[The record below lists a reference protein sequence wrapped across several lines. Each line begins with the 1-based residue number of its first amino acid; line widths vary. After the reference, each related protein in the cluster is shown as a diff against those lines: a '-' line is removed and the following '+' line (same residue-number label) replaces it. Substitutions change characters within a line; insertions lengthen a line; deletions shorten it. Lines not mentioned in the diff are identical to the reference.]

1 MKNMQI
7 HSTIKNINF
16 IIILILLCSCTSK
29 KNVNINFNTYVNG
42 EELEY
47 GKKYASP
54 NGDGTF
60 AIYDFKL
67 YISNLQFISNENP
80 ENNYIEKDSYHL
92 LKFQTKNSYSLILN
106 NISLEP
112 YDKIRISIGI
122 DEEANRSIK
131 NPGDLD
137 PTNQMA
143 WNWTSGYKF
152 LLFEGL
158 YSPESSENEI
168 PIVFHIGFSENKK
181 DLEFDLISKDEI
193 QFVIEINELFK
204 NPNNINFNELPRV
217 LFNKEHSALIASNY
231 LYSFI
236 KLK

>member
-7 HSTIKNINF
+7 RTLIKYINF
-16 IIILILLCSCTSK
+16 LIVSVFLSSCTSE
-29 KNVNINFNTYVNG
+29 KNVTINFNTYVNG

-60 AIYDFKL
+60 TINDFKL
-67 YISNLQFISNENP
+67 YVSNLQFVSSTNP
-80 ENNYIEKDSYHL
+80 EENYIEKDSYHL
-92 LKFQTKNSYSLILN
+92 LKFQANNSYSITLN

-112 YDKIRISIGI
+112 YDKIKISIGI
-122 DEEANRSIK
+122 DEESNLSTKPI
-131 NPGDLD
+131 GDLN

-158 YSPESSENEI
+158 YSPENSENEI

-181 DLEFDLISKDEI
+181 DLEFDFSSKDEI
-193 QFVIEINELFK
+193 KFIIEINELFK
-204 NPNNINFNELPRV
+204 NPNYVDFNELPKV

-231 LYSFI
+231 VNSFI

>member
-1 MKNMQI
+1 MLI
-7 HSTIKNINF
+7 PFPIKYIDCV
-16 IIILILLCSCTSK
+16 IILMLLCSCTSEK
-29 KNVNINFNTYVNG
+29 TLTVNFNTYVNG

-67 YISNLQFISNENP
+67 YVSNLQLISNANP
-80 ENNYIEKDSYHL
+80 EKNYLEKESYHL
-92 LKFQTKNSYSLILN
+92 LKFHTSNNYSFVLN
-106 NISLEP
+106 NISLES
-112 YDKIRISIGI
+112 YDKIGISIGI
-122 DEEANRSIK
+122 DEEANLSIK

-158 YSPESSENEI
+158 YFPESSENDI

-181 DLEFDLISKDEI
+181 DLVFDITSKNEI
-193 QFVIEINELFK
+193 QFDIEITELFK
-204 NPNNINFNELPRV
+204 NPNNIDFNELPKV
-217 LFNKEHSALIASNY
+217 LFNKEYSNLIASNY
-231 LYSFI
+231 FNSFI
-236 KLK
+236 KLE

>member
-7 HSTIKNINF
+7 HSPIKNINF
-16 IIILILLCSCTSK
+16 IIILILLCSCTSE
-29 KNVNINFNTYVNG
+29 KNVNINFKTYVNG

-80 ENNYIEKDSYHL
+80 ENNYTEKDSYHL
-92 LKFQTKNSYSLILN
+92 LKFQTNNSYSLILN

-152 LLFEGL
+152 LLLEGL
-158 YSPESSENEI
+158 YSPECSENEI

-181 DLEFDLISKDEI
+181 DLEFDLTSKDEI

>member
-1 MKNMQI
+1 MQI
-7 HSTIKNINF
+7 PFLIKYIDCV
-16 IIILILLCSCTSK
+16 IMLMLLCSCTSE
-29 KNVNINFNTYVNG
+29 NTLTVNFNTYVNG

-67 YISNLQFISNENP
+67 YVSNLQLISNANP
-80 ENNYIEKDSYHL
+80 ETDYLEKESYHL
-92 LKFQTKNSYSLILN
+92 LKFHTSNNYSFVLD
-106 NISLEP
+106 NISLES
-112 YDKIRISIGI
+112 YDKIGISIGI
-122 DEEANRSIK
+122 DEEANLSTK

-158 YSPESSENEI
+158 YTPESSENDI
-168 PIVFHIGFSENKK
+168 PIVFHIGFSENNK
-181 DLEFDLISKDEI
+181 DLVFDITSKDEI
-193 QFVIEINELFK
+193 QFDIEITELFK
-204 NPNNINFNELPRV
+204 NPNIIDFKELPKV
-217 LFNKEHSALIASNY
+217 LFNKEHSALIATNY
-231 LYSFI
+231 FNSFI

>member
-1 MKNMQI
+1 MQI
-7 HSTIKNINF
+7 HSQIKNISF
-16 IIILILLCSCTSK
+16 IIILIFLCSCTSE
-29 KNVNINFNTYVNG
+29 KNVTINFNTYVNG

-54 NGDGTF
+54 NGDGVF

-92 LKFQTKNSYSLILN
+92 LMFQSKNSYSLILN

-122 DEEANRSIK
+122 DEEANRSI
-131 NPGDLD
+131 NNHGDLD

-158 YSPESSENEI
+158 YSPESSDNCNSPLRNLSYLESCEI
-168 PIVFHIGFSENKK
+168 SV
-181 DLEFDLISKDEI
+181 
-193 QFVIEINELFK
+193 
-204 NPNNINFNELPRV
+204 R
-217 LFNKEHSALIASNY
+217 
-231 LYSFI
+231 
-236 KLK
+236 

>member
-1 MKNMQI
+1 MQI
-7 HSTIKNINF
+7 PFPIKYIDCV
-16 IIILILLCSCTSK
+16 IILMLLCSCTSEK
-29 KNVNINFNTYVNG
+29 TLTVNFNTYVNG

-67 YISNLQFISNENP
+67 YVSNLQLISNANP
-80 ENNYIEKDSYHL
+80 EKDYIEKESYHL
-92 LKFQTKNSYSLILN
+92 LKFHTSNNYSFVLD
-106 NISLEP
+106 NISLES
-112 YDKIRISIGI
+112 YDKIGISIGI
-122 DEEANRSIK
+122 DEEANLSTK

-143 WNWTSGYKF
+143 WNWTAGYKF

-158 YSPESSENEI
+158 YSPESSENDI

-181 DLEFDLISKDEI
+181 DLVFDMTSKNEI
-193 QFVIEINELFK
+193 QFDIEIAELFK
-204 NPNNINFNELPRV
+204 NPNNIDFNKLPKV

-231 LYSFI
+231 FNSFI
-236 KLK
+236 KLD

>member
-7 HSTIKNINF
+7 HSSIKNINF

-29 KNVNINFNTYVNG
+29 KNVNINFKTYVNG

-47 GKKYASP
+47 GKKYASH

-60 AIYDFKL
+60 TIYDFKL
-67 YISNLQFISNENP
+67 YISNLQFISNENH

-92 LKFQTKNSYSLILN
+92 LMFQTKNSYSLILN

-122 DEEANRSIK
+122 DEEANLSIK
-131 NPGDLD
+131 NSGDLD

-152 LLFEGL
+152 LLLEGL